1 MINLWLF
8 TDSSMSM
15 LEPSQ
20 LGNESSLPAFGE
32 SWGVAAVVVI
42 IGGSYGVK
50 DSSLS
55 GSSLPFSR
63 TDPL

>member
-1 MINLWLF
+1 
-8 TDSSMSM
+8 MSM